1 MRIKSS
7 LISLFT
13 YVMLPTLFVCTSCKR
28 GGGNTSS
35 SREMQVTKTAKDHS
49 ENVVKSLTTEQFT
62 NIIADINNDGQWK
75 YKGNRPA
82 VIDFYATW
90 CQPCRM
96 MAPELEAVAKEY
108 QGKVDF
114 FRVDID
120 DEQRLADYFDINS
133 IPTLLYI
140 PLTGSPILEVGGR
153 DREHIKKTVETKLL
167 K

>member
-62 NIIADINNDGQWK
+62 
-75 YKGNRPA
+75 A

-96 MAPELEAVAKEY
+96 MAPEFEAVAKEY

-120 DEQRLADYFDINS
+120 DEQRLADYFDISS

>member
-62 NIIADINNDGQWK
+62 NIIADINNDGQWQ

-96 MAPELEAVAKEY
+96 MAPEFEAVAKEY
-108 QGKVDF
+108 Q
-114 FRVDID
+114 
-120 DEQRLADYFDINS
+120 
-133 IPTLLYI
+133 
-140 PLTGSPILEVGGR
+140 
-153 DREHIKKTVETKLL
+153 
-167 K
+167 

>member
-1 MRIKSS
+1 MGIKSS

-96 MAPELEAVAKEY
+96 MAPEFEAVAKEY

-114 FRVDID
+114 FRV
-120 DEQRLADYFDINS
+120 
-133 IPTLLYI
+133 
-140 PLTGSPILEVGGR
+140 
-153 DREHIKKTVETKLL
+153 
-167 K
+167 